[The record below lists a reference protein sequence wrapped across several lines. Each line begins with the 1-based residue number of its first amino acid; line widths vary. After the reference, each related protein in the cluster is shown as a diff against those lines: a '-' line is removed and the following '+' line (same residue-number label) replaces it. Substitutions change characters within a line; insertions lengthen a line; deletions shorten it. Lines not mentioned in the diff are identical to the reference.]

1 MRVLFAIIEN
11 VDVMNLKRMR
21 GKKRNR
27 KVGFL
32 FLAIEA
38 NTVLACS
45 NGSKDIRTL
54 VRITCSQKFSVT
66 SQHKPPKLAKKPKS
80 EKVKVKAND
89 NKLKLNVLD

>member
-54 VRITCSQKFSVT
+54 VRISQKFSVT